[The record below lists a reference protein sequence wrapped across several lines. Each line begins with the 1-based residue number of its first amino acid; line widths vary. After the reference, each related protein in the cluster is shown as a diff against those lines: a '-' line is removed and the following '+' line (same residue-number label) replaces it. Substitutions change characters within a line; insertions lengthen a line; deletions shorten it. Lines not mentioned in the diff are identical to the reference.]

1 MLTDLRERILYR
13 TMLPCTS
20 PQLQAPDIYWRER
33 RRKRMRRGEEQKMM
47 NEKNGRMSQSISIR
61 ICVDGNA
68 HAHVKVC
75 LYMRIPDVTR
85 GY

>member
-1 MLTDLRERILYR
+1 
-13 TMLPCTS
+13 
-20 PQLQAPDIYWRER
+20 
-33 RRKRMRRGEEQKMM
+33 MRRGEEQKMM